1 MDNISAMAY
10 ADDIV
15 LVSTTKEGLQK
26 AINATY
32 NYCKKW
38 KLEVNSKKTKCV
50 TFTKGTQKENHIFRI
65 GEQSLENT
73 REMKYLGISMNKQN
87 ASFTPAVEALKT
99 KATRALYGLR
109 SKIDFRQLPVSLSL
123 KLFDCLIRPIL
134 LYASEV
140 WVPFMNH
147 DSSKWDYNVIERVH
161 MQFIKRILGVNRS
174 TTNILVRG
182 EVNRHSLLDEA
193 TRRNIRYAGYIHKK
207 DPDTLVKQAYE
218 YQLSRPLNSITFM
231 NIINEHS
238 GSISSMHKE
247 FLSCS
252 NPYENIYAIE
262 EKKMNKYI
270 YLIFHKEWRDNLDKS
285 KKGECYKSF
294 KEKMKFE
301 PYLNNL
307 KRPQRVVLTKLR
319 TSDHKL
325 LIEEGRRMKPQI
337 PREERICKFCNN
349 GIESEEHFLVE
360 CPLYGRRQ
368 IFFNK
373 VSESVP
379 QFMQLNPHQ
388 KFIFLMT
395 QEDDGITK
403 MLVKEI
409 QE

>member
-1 MDNISAMAY
+1 
-10 ADDIV
+10 
-15 LVSTTKEGLQK
+15 
-26 AINATY
+26 
-32 NYCKKW
+32 
-38 KLEVNSKKTKCV
+38 
-50 TFTKGTQKENHIFRI
+50 
-65 GEQSLENT
+65 
-73 REMKYLGISMNKQN
+73 
-87 ASFTPAVEALKT
+87 
-99 KATRALYGLR
+99 
-109 SKIDFRQLPVSLSL
+109 
-123 KLFDCLIRPIL
+123 
-134 LYASEV
+134 
-140 WVPFMNH
+140 
-147 DSSKWDYNVIERVH
+147 
-161 MQFIKRILGVNRS
+161 
-174 TTNILVRG
+174 
-182 EVNRHSLLDEA
+182 
-193 TRRNIRYAGYIHKK
+193 
-207 DPDTLVKQAYE
+207 
-218 YQLSRPLNSITFM
+218 
-231 NIINEHS
+231 
-238 GSISSMHKE
+238 
-247 FLSCS
+247 
-252 NPYENIYAIE
+252 
-262 EKKMNKYI
+262 MNKYI

-409 QE
+409 QEWLSLRNIILSYFFQP